1 MIKIFHLQ
9 TNSTKWSND
18 NFLLEDTEDG
28 RKRIKSFSLMTE
40 VPENRTCEMA
50 GIPDSFCSCHQIKEM
65 DMEANLTDIVKGEN
79 TDMKDARNAAV
90 ALVQEIN
97 QVLKK
102 HFDICF
108 KWELKKLLK
117 VRKKVKRDQFM
128 IHIETSAAGHKG
140 INDSFT
146 AMFQGWVTK
155 VKHEFKIKME
165 DVSRLNRY
173 GLTAECISK
182 RAYNLKEYCRCK
194 V

>member
-1 MIKIFHLQ
+1 MQKLRSESIYRKWVKNWAYKVLLNNTWPYLIVIAEHLIHDWNLQ

-18 NFLLEDTEDG
+18 NFLMEDTEDG
-28 RKRIKSFSLMTE
+28 RKRVKSFSLMTE
-40 VPENRTCEMA
+40 VPENRTCENA

-108 KWELKKLLK
+108 KC
-117 VRKKVKRDQFM
+117 
-128 IHIETSAAGHKG
+128 G
-140 INDSFT
+140 
-146 AMFQGWVTK
+146 
-155 VKHEFKIKME
+155 
-165 DVSRLNRY
+165 Y
-173 GLTAECISK
+173 
-182 RAYNLKEYCRCK
+182 
-194 V
+194 